1 MNSIATAG
9 AWAAIVLAAL
19 TTGMLASRLS
29 DPDARIPRLVEGL
42 LLAGAAA
49 AVIAWCSNAGALL
62 TSSSS
67 NALLAGS
74 VPIEIPPMLRLGVLW
89 ATLPG
94 ASLTFATFLLVWALL
109 SGSGLRAAGIA
120 SAFAAV
126 AMVLSVWFA
135 PHESSPTSIPPFAQ
149 SPAASIA
156 PLFALLS
163 VVALVIV
170 LATGA
175 RSRLVLFLAW
185 VAATGALASE
195 QMARSQLGVGPR
207 DAILLGSASSGLVLW
222 LATSALLHRRVQ
234 ALLFPASAVASRSRA
249 AAWLGHAGAAMLAIS
264 FAAHAVA
271 SRATISLP
279 QGESVAVTDALRR
292 RWELVN
298 QGVSRYDA
306 EGVIVTALTV
316 GTRNPRGE
324 TALLTPEIREY
335 HGRDGQHL
343 APVSFRASHG
353 RTTQAVR
360 VLFIEA
366 DSLDVASV
374 RVTFLPAPI
383 LWTIGL
389 VLLAASA
396 FLALSTDPRPET

>member
-1 MNSIATAG
+1 M
-9 AWAAIVLAAL
+9 
-19 TTGMLASRLS
+19 
-29 DPDARIPRLVEGL
+29 
-42 LLAGAAA
+42 
-49 AVIAWCSNAGALL
+49 
-62 TSSSS
+62 
-67 NALLAGS
+67 
-74 VPIEIPPMLRLGVLW
+74 
-89 ATLPG
+89 
-94 ASLTFATFLLVWALL
+94 
-109 SGSGLRAAGIA
+109 
-120 SAFAAV
+120 
-126 AMVLSVWFA
+126 
-135 PHESSPTSIPPFAQ
+135 SIPPFALA
-149 SPAASIA
+149 PAAAIA

-163 VVALVIV
+163 VVALAIATAAPGRVV
-170 LATGA
+170 L
-175 RSRLVLFLAW
+175 LLAW

-207 DAILLGSASSGLVLW
+207 DPILLGSASSGLILW
-222 LATSALLHRRVQ
+222 LLTGALLHRRVQ
-234 ALLFPASAVASRSRA
+234 ALLFRASAFASGSRA
-249 AAWLGHAGAAMLAIS
+249 ANWLGHAGAALLAIS

-271 SRATISLP
+271 SRTTVTLP

-306 EGVIVTALTV
+306 EGVFMTTLTV
-316 GTRNPRGE
+316 GARNPGGT
-324 TALLTPEIREY
+324 TALMTSEIREY

-360 VLFIEA
+360 VLLIEA